1 MAFFVLFSR
10 PSDLRNTVHDTQRR
24 EGEENER
31 RKRESAFVPI
41 RSLFSTPHPAL
52 SLPLA
57 DPCLLLPSFFSSP
70 HRVRPS
76 DYHVHFARSIKYV
89 GSREVDKVNSSGR
102 MIAAMED
109 MLIRGNSEYV
119 VRGAKAAATIYPSR
133 QKQPAP
139 HPWRF
144 AYVSTRS
151 YVPTSARR
159 DIELTVSLSQVTVQD
174 HQSGEVSVTAHVFSS
189 LQTLCG
195 T

>member
-1 MAFFVLFSR
+1 MIPRGAREKKTREEKESLLLCPFAAFS
-10 PSDLRNTVHDTQRR
+10 QR
-24 EGEENER
+24 
-31 RKRESAFVPI
+31 
-41 RSLFSTPHPAL
+41 PHPAL